1 MIKKLLI
8 IFIILISLSINNVF
22 SETGSL
28 RERCSEQV
36 SEWSQKINC
45 PQFTID
51 VMDFSPGWWK
61 VLEIAREWKWDTK
74 HSANA
79 ILSVI
84 IKNLIVAFGVLSL
97 LVMTIGWGMMIFHV
111 GQESILTKWKAMF
124 MYWIISLIIAL
135 SSGIIIQ
142 LVSYFLY

>member
-61 VLEIAREWKWDTK
+61 VLKIAREWGWDTK